1 MARKKLEVSGK
12 QRAKSETKKKRG
24 GSEARQKPVEKKASL
39 IVEGFLWIFGCLLAG
54 AILAE
59 LMHLPVPGSVIGMVL
74 LTLLLLLKVADP
86 ERIADSANLLLENMS
101 LLFVPA
107 GVGLVLYGGV
117 IGSNLIAI
125 LLSCM
130 VSTFAVMAITAFV
143 YRRLR

>member
-1 MARKKLEVSGK
+1 
-12 QRAKSETKKKRG
+12 
-24 GSEARQKPVEKKASL
+24 
-39 IVEGFLWIFGCLLAG
+39 
-54 AILAE
+54 
-59 LMHLPVPGSVIGMVL
+59 MHLPVPGSVIGMVL
-74 LTLLLLLKVADP
+74 LTLLLLAKVADP